1 MKGKIVRR
9 SLSMVLS
16 AAMVFGNVSGVTA
29 LAATDET
36 EGDSSSYE
44 QEISLVNSDM
54 SSDIWGDG
62 AGWTVSVDDWDST
75 GASIKSSSYSS
86 DQWMDKPSDG
96 SDSGVNF
103 WFGEGEGVLT
113 LSQEVDLSKGE
124 YFLEAEAM
132 GEGGDFYLV
141 AGDDESD
148 KISFTGYNNWLT
160 ESLEFTLSEDAEGLT
175 VKVVMDVEKDGW
187 GYLNNVKLVEKKAGI
202 SEDETGDDEENS
214 DDETGEGDSG
224 AQTGEGDESQSEA
237 ESGTGTGSDTQSE
250 DDADED
256 LDWSATDY
264 ISNGDFESGDITG
277 WNVEM
282 PGADGDSA
290 GTLIKTDQWSSNAT
304 TFLNYWNN
312 NSGEEEL
319 SISQSISSLAAGT
332 YKVAMKLDGAEADT
346 GLLVSVS
353 DSEGKE
359 LMASQIGA
367 TKGWSEWFTFES
379 DEFKLEEDGDVTIR
393 ISGNVPASYW
403 GDIDD
408 IRLMTLSAKEEDT
421 SVEAPIYVEK
431 VSAADV
437 DFITGVDVSS
447 YVSEKNSGVKYYD
460 YAGNELSDQGFFD
473 FLADC
478 GVNYVRI
485 RVWNDPTD
493 GNGNTYGGGNCDLE
507 VARKIGVLASNAGM
521 KVLIDFHYSDFWAD
535 PGKQTAPKSMAGMSI
550 DEKAEA
556 IEEFTANSLESL
568 LDSGVNVGMV
578 QIGNETNNGVA
589 GESSWENMSKI
600 FSAGSM
606 GVRKVAADRE
616 KQILVAVHFTNPE
629 SSGRYAGYAAKLD
642 EYGVDYDVF
651 ASSYYPYW
659 HGSLENLNSVLSN
672 VANTYDKMVMV
683 AETSYLHTW
692 EDGDGHGNTE
702 YEGKSGDAYNFDISV
717 QGQANSVRSVVNTV
731 ANTRNGI
738 GVFYWEPAWIPVQ
751 VYDKNASDAEEVL
764 AQNKQ
769 IWETYGSGWASSF
782 AGAYDKDAG
791 DWYGGSAV
799 DNEAWF
805 DFEGHPLDSAR
816 IFSYIRT
823 GATAPIVVT
832 SVKVEGVTAE
842 VGQDVTLPEKALV
855 NYSDG
860 SSTELEVTWNAD
872 ELKAAVEAGVG
883 SYEINGTVAV
893 SEEET
898 KAMTCALVINP
909 VNNVKNAGFEDA
921 DMSMWTIT
929 DANSCV
935 GRQDDSSNVRTGKY
949 CLKFWDDEDISYTAE
964 QTVTLDAGIYKLG
977 TYIEGGD
984 AGSDAKFLVYANVDG
999 GENYS
1004 VETGVTGWQNW
1015 ANPEV
1020 TDIVVTKDGSKVV
1033 IGVSVQA
1040 QAGAWGAWDDFY
1052 LYRTG
1057 DYEAPEPEDGDDE
1070 KAGVTGNWRRRLGA
1084 TYFKR
1089 NDGSYATGLK
1099 VIDGKTY
1106 YFRNNGTLVRGV
1118 FVKFDD
1124 GIRYFGVN
1132 GAMTTGFVTR
1142 LLATYYFDEN
1152 GLMQTGRVEANGS
1165 TYYFGRDGRMY
1176 RGQWLKEN
1184 GKTYYFKVDGRM
1196 ATGKLRILFWTYR
1209 FDENGALI
1217 R

>member
-1 MKGKIVRR
+1 MKGKILRR
-9 SLSMVLS
+9 SLSMVLT

-29 LAATDET
+29 FAATDEL
-36 EGDSSSYE
+36 EGGSSSVE
-44 QEISLVNSDM
+44 QEISLANSDM

-62 AGWTVSVDDWDST
+62 AGWTVSVDDWSST
-75 GASIKSSSYSS
+75 GASIKSYSYSS

-103 WFGEGEGVLT
+103 WFGEGDGVLT
-113 LSQEVDLSKGE
+113 FSQDVALTAGDYSLK
-124 YFLEAEAM
+124 AEAM

-141 AGDDESD
+141 AGDAESG
-148 KISFTGYNNWLT
+148 KISFTGYNNWLMD
-160 ESLEFTLSEDAEGLT
+160 SLEYTLDEDQEA
-175 VKVVMDVEKDGW
+175 VSIKVVMDVNKDGW
-187 GYLNNVKLVEKKAGI
+187 GYLNSVKLVKKEVGA
-202 SEDETGDDEENS
+202 SDEENGEGENGT
-214 DDETGEGDSG
+214 ETGEG
-224 AQTGEGDESQSEA
+224 SET
-237 ESGTGTGSDTQSE
+237 ETGTGSESQAQDDDNE
-250 DDADED
+250 DF
-256 LDWSATDY
+256 DWSVTSLV
-264 ISNGDFESGDITG
+264 SNGDFESGDLTG
-277 WNVEM
+277 WTVEM
-282 PGADGDSA
+282 PGADGDSV
-290 GTLIKTDQWSSNAT
+290 GTVIKTDQWSSNAT
-304 TFLNYWNN
+304 TFFNYWNN
-312 NSGEEEL
+312 NSQEEEL
-319 SISQSISSLAAGT
+319 CVSQSISSVAAGT
-332 YKVAMKLDGAEADT
+332 YKIVMKLDGAEADT
-346 GLLVSVS
+346 GLCVSAF
-353 DSEGKE
+353 DSAGKE
-359 LMASQIGA
+359 LTASVLGA
-367 TKGWSEWFTFES
+367 TRGWSEWFSFES
-379 DEFKLEEDGDVTIR
+379 GEFKLEEDSDITIK

-403 GDIDD
+403 GNIDD
-408 IRLMTLSAKEEDT
+408 IKLMTLAAREEDT

-431 VSAADV
+431 VTAADV

-447 YVSEKNSGVKYYD
+447 YVSEKNSKVKYYD
-460 YAGNELSDQGFFD
+460 YSGNELSDQGFFN
-473 FLADC
+473 FLSEC

-507 VARKIGVLASNAGM
+507 VARQIGVWASNAGM

-550 DEKAEA
+550 DEKADA
-556 IEEFTANSLESL
+556 IEEFTVSSLESL

-589 GESSWENMSKI
+589 GESSWENMAKI

-606 GVRKVAADRE
+606 GVRRVASERE

-629 SSGRYAGYAAKLD
+629 SSGRYAGYAANLEK
-642 EYGVDYDVF
+642 YGVDYDVF

-659 HGSLENLNSVLSN
+659 HGSLDNLNSVLSN

-702 YEGKSGDAYNFDISV
+702 YEGKTGDAYNYDISV
-717 QGQANSVRSVVNTV
+717 QGQANSVRAVVNTV

-751 VYDKNASDAEEVL
+751 VYDKNAADAQEVL

-791 DWYGGSAV
+791 EWYGGSAV

-805 DFEGHPLDSAR
+805 DFAGHPLDSAR

-832 SVKVEGVTAE
+832 SVTVDSVTAE
-842 VGQDVTLPEKALV
+842 VGQDVALPEKAV
-855 NYSDG
+855 VTYSDG
-860 SSTELEVTWNAD
+860 SSTELEVNWNTD
-872 ELKAAVEAGVG
+872 ELNAAVNAGVG
-883 SYEINGTVAV
+883 NYEINGTIVISV
-893 SEEET
+893 EES
-898 KAMTCALVINP
+898 KSVVCALTINP
-909 VNNVKNAGFEDA
+909 VNNVKNPGFEDA

-935 GRQDDSSNVRTGKY
+935 GRQDDTSNVRTGKY
-949 CLKFWDDEDISYTAE
+949 CLKFWDNKDIDYSAE

-984 AGSDAKFLVYANVDG
+984 AGSDAKFLVYARVDG
-999 GENYS
+999 GEEFK

-1020 TDIVVTKDGSKVV
+1020 KDIVVTKDGTKVV
-1033 IGVSVQA
+1033 IGVSVKA

-1057 DYEAPEPEDGDDE
+1057 DYEAPESEDGDDE
-1070 KAGVTGNWRRRLGA
+1070 KAGVTGNWRRRIGA

-1089 NDGSYATGLK
+1089 NDGTYAKGLK

-1106 YFRNNGTLVRGV
+1106 FFRSNGVLVCGT
-1118 FVKFDD
+1118 FVKFSD
-1124 GIRYFGVN
+1124 GIRYFGPS
-1132 GAMTTGFVTR
+1132 GAMVTGFATR
-1142 LLATYYFDEN
+1142 LLSTYYFDEN
-1152 GLMQTGRVEANGS
+1152 GIMQTGRVVANGS
-1165 TYYFGRDGRMY
+1165 TYYFGRDGRMF
-1176 RGQWLKEN
+1176 RSQWLKEN
-1184 GKTYYFKVDGRM
+1184 GKTYYFKADGKM
-1196 ATGKLRILFWTYR
+1196 ATGKLRILFRTYK
-1209 FDENGALI
+1209 FDENGVLI